1 MRKFIIAGTLSLLLT
16 GCSTYRPCTQIDYLS
31 IRPTIAVSESSI
43 PEDASIIVYTILKP
57 SGDVD
62 VVVENLTD
70 DVLTI
75 DQTKSFFINNSGTSI
90 AYYDPTVRTSSNTV
104 SSQSSRGGAFNMGG
118 LASAFGIGGIAGTL
132 LNATTIGGSNSSGN
146 SSTYTTVVADLPQV
160 SIGPRGK
167 MALSKTFK
175 IDFPYSNYLEADPQN
190 SPLKFAVSLNYSFD
204 SGKTWEKITN
214 NFYSNSHF
222 KVDVY
227 NRQTNDAIRKLIAT
241 KPNATLEPWFII
253 SSNRGDYTYE
263 RDRILNTPMF
273 INYQ

>member
-104 SSQSSRGGAFNMGG
+104 SSQSSRGGSFNMGG
-118 LASAFGIGGIAGTL
+118 VASALGIGGITGSL
-132 LNATTIGGSNSSGN
+132 LNATTVGGSKSLSN
-146 SSTYTTVVADLPQV
+146 SSTYTTVNADLPQI

-167 MALSKTFK
+167 IALSKTFK
-175 IDFPYSNYLEADPQN
+175 LKFPYSSYHEEDPQTA
-190 SPLKFAVSLNYSFD
+190 PYKFAVSLNYSLD
-204 SGKTWEKITN
+204 SGKTWEKITSD
-214 NFYSNSHF
+214 FYCNTHF
-222 KVDVY
+222 Y
-227 NRQTNDAIRKLIAT
+227 IYFHNRQTNDAIRKLITT

-253 SSNRGDYTYE
+253 SSNRNDKIEHT
-263 RDRILNTPMF
+263 TSF
-273 INYQ
+273 VNYQ